1 MPDKQCPPY
10 QCEGNRGLPYSD
22 RKGRPLPRVK
32 KHAQLWAQE
41 LLMEKDK
48 LSSLTA
54 AQKIRELA
62 LLTSTLESL
71 TN

>member
-1 MPDKQCPPY
+1 
-10 QCEGNRGLPYSD
+10 
-22 RKGRPLPRVK
+22 VK